1 MWVMG
6 LTAFAQETLTVYEG
20 TATNNT
26 VPAYVFYWDDFTRC
40 EFVIPASELADME
53 GGTIT
58 ALKFY
63 TTDYNVPYTSVS
75 QADFYLKEV
84 DFTTISAYETKET
97 STIVYSGN
105 IDVVAVD
112 GGGEVTIT
120 FSTPY
125 TYEGGNL
132 LIGSENTTD
141 AGYKS
146 IYFKGQNVNGAS
158 ISGYNSSDAAQA
170 SANQRNFIPQ
180 TTFT

>member
-1 MWVMG
+1 MG
-6 LTAFAQETLTVYEG
+6 RGSKRE
-20 TATNNT
+20 
-26 VPAYVFYWDDFTRC
+26 C
-40 EFVIPASELADME
+40 IIPSWR
-53 GGTIT
+53 TII
-58 ALKFY
+58 
-63 TTDYNVPYTSVS
+63 TSFFLS
-75 QADFYLKEV
+75 LPDRQG
-84 DFTTISAYETKET
+84 TISAYETKAT
-97 STIVYSGN
+97 STIVYSGT

-141 AGYKS
+141 SGYKS

-170 SANQRNFIPQ
+170 TANQRNFIPQ
-180 TTFT
+180 TTFTYTPGSGTVYAATTGLSVLRLSCLELLRFRLLTLVLTMLRASA